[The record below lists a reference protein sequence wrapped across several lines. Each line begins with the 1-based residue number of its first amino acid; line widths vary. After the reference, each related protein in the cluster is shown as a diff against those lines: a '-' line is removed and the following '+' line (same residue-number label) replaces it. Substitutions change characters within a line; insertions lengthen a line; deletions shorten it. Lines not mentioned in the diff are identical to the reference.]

1 MAHGPVGIKTRGW
14 GLRASL
20 WGAFLA
26 GAACFGL
33 AAFSGEVQRAWQAY
47 LVNLVYWLGACM
59 GSVTLVA
66 VMNMTHAKW
75 GRSLKRLAEAPVVAL
90 PFIWAS
96 LLVLYVGHHE
106 LYPWAREPVHGKE
119 LWLSAG
125 FLFARNALVLGC
137 MVAVALVMV
146 YHSVKGDMEA
156 MADPGVDLQ
165 RRFRP
170 QVILS
175 PVLGLLYGVGM
186 SLLSWDLIMSLDP
199 HWVSTLFGAYYFIGS
214 LYAATALVAFLA
226 AILHDREEFRGQV
239 GSPQF
244 HDLGKLLLAF
254 CLVTGDFF
262 YSQFLVIWYGNIPEE
277 TKYVILRVRAAPWA
291 TLAWTVL
298 VVSFALPFLA
308 LLSRRLKLRPRA
320 LGALGGIV
328 LVGMWL
334 ERMLLVAP
342 SVWSG
347 PSLPLGWVEAG
358 VTLGFVGLVGLP
370 VRWFLSWA
378 PWLPVGDPM
387 FQGQLGGGGVCHEA
401 ARKGQ
406 RLEAQQG
413 VGHG

>member
-1 MAHGPVGIKTRGW
+1 
-14 GLRASL
+14 L
-20 WGAFLA
+20 WAML
-26 GAACFGL
+26 L
-33 AAFSGEVQRAWQAY
+33 LLY
-47 LVNLVYWLGACM
+47 L
-59 GSVTLVA
+59 
-66 VMNMTHAKW
+66 
-75 GRSLKRLAEAPVVAL
+75 
-90 PFIWAS
+90 
-96 LLVLYVGHHE
+96 GHQE

-125 FLFARNALVLGC
+125 FLFARDALVLGC
-137 MVAVALVMV
+137 MAAVALAMV
-146 YHSVKGDMEA
+146 YHSVKGDMET

-170 QVILS
+170 QALLS
-175 PVLGLLYGVGM
+175 PVLGVLYGVGM
-186 SLLSWDLIMSLDP
+186 SLLAWDLIMSLDP
-199 HWVSTLFGAYYFIGS
+199 HWVSTLFGAYYFMGS
-214 LYAATALVAFLA
+214 LYAATALVASLG
-226 AILHDREEFRGQV
+226 AILHGRGEFRGHV
-239 GSPQF
+239 GSSQF
-244 HDLGKLLLAF
+244 HDVGKLLLAF

-277 TKYVILRVRAAPWA
+277 TKYVILRVRATPWA

-308 LLSRRLKLRPRA
+308 LLSRRLKLRPGA

-334 ERMLLVAP
+334 ERILLVAP

-387 FQGQLGGGGVCHEA
+387 FQGQFGGGGVSHEA

-406 RLEAQQG
+406 RLEAQHG